1 MEAACRPEAMIMAP
15 RKGLVINAITPRSA
29 VILVNRVVSLM
40 TSLARAQAD
49 DQLDAV
55 IDLALAR
62 TTSPSSQS
70 LSA

>member
-1 MEAACRPEAMIMAP
+1 MEAACRPEVMTMDP